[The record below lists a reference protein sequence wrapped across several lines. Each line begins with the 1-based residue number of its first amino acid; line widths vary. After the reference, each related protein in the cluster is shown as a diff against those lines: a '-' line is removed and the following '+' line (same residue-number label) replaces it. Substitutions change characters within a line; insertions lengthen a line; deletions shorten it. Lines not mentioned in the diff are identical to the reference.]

1 MMISNYDSHNEC
13 RIWDLKTN
21 KGKRK
26 MHIPDGYLG
35 PYTYIAFWII
45 MIPIWYY
52 AGKKLTTELKSRQV
66 PLLALSAAFSFV
78 IMMFNVP
85 IPGGSTGHAVG
96 GAIISI
102 VIGPWASLIAI
113 SVTLVLQALIFGD
126 GGITAIATN
135 CFNMGLVVSFVAYYT
150 YKLIS
155 RNSEITSF
163 TRIIAAAVAGWFSL
177 TVAAF
182 CAGVELGIQP
192 ILHHT
197 AAGVPLYMPYP
208 LSVTVPAMVLE
219 HALAFSILEAVITAI
234 IFAYVQRTDVT
245 IFYGQISES
254 HEDKMKKA
262 VPS

>member
-1 MMISNYDSHNEC
+1 
-13 RIWDLKTN
+13 LK
-21 KGKRK
+21 KERK

-35 PYTYIAFWII
+35 PHTYIAFWLI
-45 MIPIWYY
+45 MIPIWYHT
-52 AGKKLTTELKSRQV
+52 GTKLTAELKSRQA
-66 PLLALSAAFSFV
+66 PLLALAAAFSFV

-96 GAIISI
+96 GGIIAI

-135 CFNMGLVVSFVAYYT
+135 CFNMGVVVSFVAYYT

-155 RNSEITSF
+155 GNSAITSS
-163 TRIIAAAVAGWFSL
+163 TRIIAAAIAGWISMTLASL
-177 TVAAF
+177 
-182 CAGVELGIQP
+182 CAGFELGIQP
-192 ILHHT
+192 ILEHT
-197 AAGVPLYMPYP
+197 AEGVPLYMPYP

-234 IFAYVQRTDVT
+234 IFAYIQRTDTSV
-245 IFYGQISES
+245 FYGEKSEM
-254 HEDKMKKA
+254 EMN
-262 VPS
+262 